1 METIAQ
7 HGGVLEAVR
16 NGSRAALAELY
27 RTHGDAVYTLAYRI
41 TGTREEAEDVLQDVF
56 IGLPRALRSYD
67 ERGRFDSWLRRV
79 TVRTSVMRLRA
90 SSRRREQPLDDIASV
105 ARSSDAP
112 GLAVERVTLMNALD
126 RLSDGLRT
134 VFMLREVEGYT
145 HDEIGALLEISPGTS
160 ATRLS
165 RAWSQLRTELKK

>member
-1 METIAQ
+1 VETIAQ

-16 NGSRAALAELY
+16 NGSRSALAELY

-90 SSRRREQPLDDIASV
+90 VSRRRERSLDEVANV
-105 ARSSDAP
+105 ARSRDAP
-112 GLAVERVTLMNALD
+112 GLAVERVTLLHALD
-126 RLSDGLRT
+126 RLSAGLRT

-145 HDEIGALLEISPGTS
+145 HDEIGTLLDISPGTS

-165 RAWSQLRTELKK
+165 RAWSLLRSELKP